1 MDLKI
6 QLDQILASGLFA
18 NKNVNLGSL
27 KLLNTQFTR
36 VLEDNV
42 FYAGMVDRDIEPK
55 EAKMFEANIIINRAR
70 ARHRA
75 KQTVGTNSTSAA
87 SGGTYTQQVEGG
99 ATFTPA
105 TRYVQPDYEFF
116 RGSNGVLFKRNIKDD
131 SMMRV
136 QDPQKF
142 YVATPAGQPAIP
154 AGQPATPAEQP
165 ATPAEQPA
173 TAPVVVPKQNNSQ
186 LIPAS
191 RFAGQ
196 NLAREGGFTII
207 DGKKYRMIESKGPSG
222 NLEPFYKEV
231 K

>member
-1 MDLKI
+1 
-6 QLDQILASGLFA
+6 
-18 NKNVNLGSL
+18 
-27 KLLNTQFTR
+27 
-36 VLEDNV
+36 
-42 FYAGMVDRDIEPK
+42 
-55 EAKMFEANIIINRAR
+55 
-70 ARHRA
+70 
-75 KQTVGTNSTSAA
+75 
-87 SGGTYTQQVEGG
+87 
-99 ATFTPA
+99 
-105 TRYVQPDYEFF
+105 
-116 RGSNGVLFKRNIKDD
+116 
-131 SMMRV
+131 MMRV

-165 ATPAEQPA
+165 AT
-173 TAPVVVPKQNNSQ
+173 APVVVPKQNNSQ

-196 NLAREGGFTII
+196 NLVREGGFTII